1 MLVYKEAWWQAL
13 LSDSYRGASPKF
25 HKFHEQLNMYHTS
38 ITQALCVINFK
49 WIYTI
54 LEKIQ
59 YRADI
64 DASADTTKSYLNK
77 AFREQQHPSAPRSV
91 NE

>member
-25 HKFHEQLNMYHTS
+25 QKFHEQLNIYHIS
-38 ITQALCVINFK
+38 ITQALCVMNFK

-59 YRADI
+59 YRADNPI
-64 DASADTTKSYLNK
+64 DASAVK
-77 AFREQQHPSAPRSV
+77 V
-91 NE
+91 I